1 LEVVVTDYLLDTHAC
16 LFALAAPK
24 KLGKKARR
32 VLEQANTEGGVV
44 WVPAAATAEIVLL
57 REFGR
62 TEIGA
67 PELAR
72 AFAETA
78 WRFLPLDFAQI
89 DEFSALAAVRD
100 PFDRLIIAAARCRQA
115 KLISRDGPLAEFGLV
130 DVVWG

>member
-1 LEVVVTDYLLDTHAC
+1 MADYLLDTHAC

-32 VLEQANTEGGVV
+32 LLEQADAEGNIV

-57 REFGR
+57 RELGR
-62 TEIGA
+62 TEIGV
-67 PELAR
+67 PELTR

-78 WRFLPLDFAQI
+78 WRFLALDFAQI
-89 DEFSALAAVRD
+89 DELSALAAVRD
-100 PFDRLIIAAARCRQA
+100 PFDRLIIAAARCQQA
-115 KLISRDGPLAEFGLV
+115 KLVSRDGPLTELGLV

>member
-1 LEVVVTDYLLDTHAC
+1 MTDYLLDTHAC

-24 KLGKKARR
+24 KLGKRARR
-32 VLEQANTEGGVV
+32 VLDQADAEGGVV

-57 REFGR
+57 RELGR

-78 WRFLPLDFAQI
+78 WRFLALDFAQI
-89 DEFSALAAVRD
+89 DEFSALASVRD
-100 PFDRLIIAAARCRQA
+100 PFDRLIVAAARSQHA
-115 KLISRDGPLAEFGLV
+115 KLISRDGPLTKL
-130 DVVWG
+130 